1 MKPALARVS
10 AATRG
15 RMLVLSRN
23 EMVSAVL
30 LEVGPA
36 RLSPCQC
43 IHLRA
48 LYCTRHPGRIDG
60 IKVNKPVGRP
70 RPPRRGQAGGVARS
84 VVFIPDSAWASAD
97 AARLTQICRNRLP
110 PRPSGSKPPLVVI

>member
-30 LEVGPA
+30 LEVGPGDCRHA
-36 RLSPCQC
+36 NASTFGPYIVLVIRDASMALKSTSPSAG
-43 IHLRA
+43 LA
-48 LYCTRHPGRIDG
+48 HPA
-60 IKVNKPVGRP
+60 VGRRVGWRGP
-70 RPPRRGQAGGVARS
+70 SFSSQMAHGLPPTQC
-84 VVFIPDSAWASAD
+84 ASAKS
-97 AARLTQICRNRLP
+97 AEIGCRLDH
-110 PRPSGSKPPLVVI
+110 S

>member
-30 LEVGPA
+30 LEVGPGDCRHA
-36 RLSPCQC
+36 NASTFGPYIVLVIRDASMALKSTSPSAGLAHPALGRRVGGAVRHFHPRWRMGFRRL
-43 IHLRA
+43 
-48 LYCTRHPGRIDG
+48 
-60 IKVNKPVGRP
+60 
-70 RPPRRGQAGGVARS
+70 
-84 VVFIPDSAWASAD
+84 WAP
-97 AARLTQICRNRLP
+97 QPNLP
-110 PRPSGSKPPLVVI
+110 I